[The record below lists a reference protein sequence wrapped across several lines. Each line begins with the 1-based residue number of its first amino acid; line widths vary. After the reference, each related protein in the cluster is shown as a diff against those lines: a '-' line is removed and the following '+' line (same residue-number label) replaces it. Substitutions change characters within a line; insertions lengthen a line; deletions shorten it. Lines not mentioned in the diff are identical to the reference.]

1 MLIIDEEFN
10 YHKHIYPELDMLK
23 EQHPKHASQWTY
35 YPNDVQTRLVR
46 LIEPI
51 YDRDYSI
58 VIAKIYPQTGRDKSY
73 GGSVGLRFSS
83 VDDYEPC
90 VSSGLFAQ
98 WTEAVA
104 KKQDM
109 VDLLDFILIRQP
121 VIDAMAT
128 AIAIAGAT
136 KCEAHN
142 Q

>member
-1 MLIIDEEFN
+1 MEEIS
-10 YHKHIYPELDMLK
+10 KL
-23 EQHPKHASQWTY
+23 
-35 YPNDVQTRLVR
+35 
-46 LIEPI
+46 
-51 YDRDYSI
+51 
-58 VIAKIYPQTGRDKSY
+58 
-73 GGSVGLRFSS
+73 SS

-136 KCEAHN
+136 KCEFDS

>member
-90 VSSGLFAQ
+90 VNSGLFAQ
-98 WTEAVA
+98 WVEAIN
-104 KKQDM
+104 KKHEMLDI
-109 VDLLDFILIRQP
+109 LDFILDHSP
-121 VIDAMAT
+121 AIDAMAT
-128 AIAIAGAT
+128 VIAIAGAT
-136 KCEAHN
+136 KCGFGN